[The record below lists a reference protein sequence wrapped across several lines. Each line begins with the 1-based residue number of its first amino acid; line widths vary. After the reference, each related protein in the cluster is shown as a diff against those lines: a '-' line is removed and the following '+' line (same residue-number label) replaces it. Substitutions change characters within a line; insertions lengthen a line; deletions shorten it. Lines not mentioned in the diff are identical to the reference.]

1 MNMSTPPSK
10 KKYDMKYQKE
20 NIVRI
25 AFALNK
31 NTDAEVIEKLRSVE
45 NKNAYIKQ
53 LILDERSRGD

>member
-31 NTDAEVIEKLRSVE
+31 NTDAEAIEKLRSVE

-53 LILDERSRGD
+53 LILDDMSRGD